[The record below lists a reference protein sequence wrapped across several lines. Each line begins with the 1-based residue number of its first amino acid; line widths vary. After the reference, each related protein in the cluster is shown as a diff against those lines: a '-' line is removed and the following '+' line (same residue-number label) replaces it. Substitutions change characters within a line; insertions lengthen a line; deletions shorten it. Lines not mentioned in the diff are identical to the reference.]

1 MKWKF
6 IVVLLNMGTFT
17 ETTSNRDACHDVM
30 IQYKTMYTS
39 EYWDGV
45 CLDPQGEIEDFSVT
59 TGSKGP

>member
-45 CLDPQGEIEDFSVT
+45 CLDPEGEIEDFSVT

>member
-6 IVVLLNMGTFT
+6 IVVLLNMGTYT
-17 ETTSNRDACHDVM
+17 EMAPNRDACHDVM

-45 CLDPQGEIEDFSVT
+45 CLDPEGEIEDFSAT

>member
-6 IVVLLNMGTFT
+6 IVVLLNMGTYT
-17 ETTSNRDACHDVM
+17 ETVPNRDACHDVM

-45 CLDPQGEIEDFSVT
+45 CLDPEGEIEDFSVT

>member
-1 MKWKF
+1 MKWHF

-17 ETTSNRDACHDVM
+17 ETSSNRDACHDLM

-45 CLDPQGEIEDFSVT
+45 CLDPEGEIEDFSVT

>member
-6 IVVLLNMGTFT
+6 IVVLLNMGTFV
-17 ETTSNRDACHDVM
+17 EMTSNRDACHDVM

-45 CLDPQGEIEDFSVT
+45 CLDPEGEIEDY
-59 TGSKGP
+59 GGGL